1 MKIIFCG
8 MDFLLY
14 ICNLNDKN
22 MKIPYIMTITDFE
35 KEVTINETERC
46 FIKQDYPRDI
56 EWVIDEYHEKT
67 DDEGYRIVT
76 IDEVEEVLPFISVK
90 KFWVLVNGNYRVY
103 NVNTKKCTDYK
114 NTIDEYK
121 MVTIKTK

>member
-1 MKIIFCG
+1 MTT
-8 MDFLLY
+8 
-14 ICNLNDKN
+14 
-22 MKIPYIMTITDFE
+22 PYILTITDFE
-35 KEVTINETERC
+35 KEITINETERC

-56 EWVIDEYHEKT
+56 EWVIDEYHNKT

-76 IDEVEEVLPFISVK
+76 IDEVDEVLPFVEVK
-90 KFWVLVNGNYRVY
+90 KFWVLVGNEYRVY